1 MCVPL
6 PGKPSILA
14 FRFLGPVSSTS
25 GKRKPAN
32 PDVKRVFDS
41 ENINY
46 SPSEFGKV
54 LMDKIVAAGNATK
67 PLDEMFFNSA
77 PAVTPPTTAAYEAF
91 ATAIGSAGER
101 SETKYQ
107 AEVMNPAM
115 EVLEAALGYTGLVV
129 KSTMSKA
136 YLVSPIVCEA

>member
-1 MCVPL
+1 M
-6 PGKPSILA
+6 
-14 FRFLGPVSSTS
+14 
-25 GKRKPAN
+25 
-32 PDVKRVFDS
+32 KRVFDS

-54 LMDKIVAAGNATK
+54 LMDDIVAAGNGTK
-67 PLDEMFFNSA
+67 SLDEMFLNPA
-77 PAVTPPTTAAYEAF
+77 PPVTDTTTAAYEAF

-115 EVLEAALGYTGLVV
+115 ESLETALGYTGLVV

>member
-6 PGKPSILA
+6 PGKPSILV
-14 FRFLGPVSSTS
+14 FRFLGRVSSTS
-25 GKRKPAN
+25 EKRKPAN

-41 ENINY
+41 SENIIY

-77 PAVTPPTTAAYEAF
+77 PAATTGAYEAF
-91 ATAIGSAGER
+91 ATAIGSADER

-129 KSTMSKA
+129 ESTMSKA